1 VYHFSSS
8 TPVGSLKPGMIFESA
23 IQWVSTHW
31 KPLVRRR
38 KRPSSGLGALDLPHE
53 ILLMIIS
60 YLNNLSTASLA
71 LTCRSLRG
79 ICTPRQQNL
88 NMILNMRNKVEL
100 LLFLEKD
107 EPALYFCHFC
117 RKLHHWYRT
126 WINVMDDQSHIPLI
140 FLCTAIRSRSL
151 NYEPTF
157 LCIHTWPTSPHT

>member
-1 VYHFSSS
+1 
-8 TPVGSLKPGMIFESA
+8 
-23 IQWVSTHW
+23 
-31 KPLVRRR
+31 
-38 KRPSSGLGALDLPHE
+38 LGALDLPHE
-53 ILLMIIS
+53 ILSIIIS

-88 NMILNMRNKVEL
+88 NMILNMRDKVEL

-126 WINVMDDQSHIPLI
+126 WINALPPWAYPL
-140 FLCTAIRSRSL
+140 CPQAS
-151 NYEPTF
+151 
-157 LCIHTWPTSPHT
+157 